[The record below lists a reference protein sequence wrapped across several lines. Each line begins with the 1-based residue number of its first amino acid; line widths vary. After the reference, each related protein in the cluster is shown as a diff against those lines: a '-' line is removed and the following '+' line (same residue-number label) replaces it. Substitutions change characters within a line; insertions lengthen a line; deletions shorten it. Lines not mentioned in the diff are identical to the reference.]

1 MDYSLLLAIEK
12 VAPLTAADGITPGE
26 QYAGG
31 QQQKSSLGSENKFDF
46 ARDISN
52 TMISN
57 DRHAYYSQCGNFI
70 YHLAIIDYLQTFNWE
85 KWSESQ
91 FKIHILRRPKYL
103 ISAVGPHVYGKR
115 FIKFM
120 KNEVLVDSI
129 LNMKAFDYDYDND
142 LDKDKDF
149 A

>member
-12 VAPLTAADGITPGE
+12 VAPLSAAQGTTPGE
-26 QYAGG
+26 HFEFG
-31 QQQKSSLGSENKFDF
+31 
-46 ARDISN
+46 RDVSN

-57 DRHAYYSQCGNFI
+57 DRHAYYSQCGCFI

-85 KWSESQ
+85 KWGESNL
-91 FKIHILRRPKYL
+91 KIHILRRPKHL
-103 ISAVGPHVYGKR
+103 ISCVEPKLYGKR

-129 LNMKAFDYDYDND
+129 LNMKAFDYDYEND
-142 LDKDKDF
+142 VDKDKDF